1 MKKKKNEDAE
11 VTPSI
16 IQQEEIKVAGEK
28 KSIMEQQ
35 KESEAKVQEALNSQI
50 LKIGNIVH
58 DSVPVH
64 DD

>member
-50 LKIGNIVH
+50 L
-58 DSVPVH
+58 DREYSA
-64 DD
+64 